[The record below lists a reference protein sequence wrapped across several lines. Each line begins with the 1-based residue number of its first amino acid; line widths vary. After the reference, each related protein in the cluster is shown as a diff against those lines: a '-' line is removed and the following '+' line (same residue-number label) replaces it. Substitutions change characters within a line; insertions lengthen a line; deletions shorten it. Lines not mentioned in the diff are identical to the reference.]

1 MDDITEY
8 GYLIVNTRTARG
20 AVPVE
25 AVLITVTDRNDA
37 ESKVV
42 SVVKT
47 NRSGSTLKIRL
58 PAAPR
63 KNTESPNGGS
73 PCALYNID
81 ADCDGYYPVRN
92 IGAQIYSGVTSVQPV
107 ELIPLA
113 AGTGPKP
120 SFIDDIIFD
129 ESDSPDL

>member
-25 AVLITVTDRNDA
+25 AVQITVTERSGA
-37 ESKVV
+37 ESSVV
-42 SVVKT
+42 SAVKT
-47 NRSGSTLKIRL
+47 NRSGSTFKIRL
-58 PAAPR
+58 PASPR
-63 KNTESPNGGS
+63 KNTESPNSGS

-92 IGAQIYSGVTSVQPV
+92 VGAQIYSGVTSVQPV

-113 AGTGPKP
+113 AGTEPAPAFIGVI
-120 SFIDDIIFD
+120 SFDGS
-129 ESDSPDL
+129 ELPDL